1 MKTKLFA
8 VLTFFLVLTQAQA
21 TNYSTAGTGELC
33 ECSPVT
39 ATETTTEAL
48 NAGGNPL
55 DIKVVFSQKR
65 IYLVADEMPM
75 KCLKIKVCTA
85 AGKAVIEK
93 CFSSK
98 CAEWFLSIETLP
110 KGDYTLYIGDQR
122 VERFKK

>member
-8 VLTFFLVLTQAQA
+8 VLSFFLVLTQAQA
-21 TNYSTAGTGELC
+21 THFLNTGTGDLC

-39 ATETTTEAL
+39 ATATTTAAL
-48 NAGGNPL
+48 NSDGNPL

-75 KCLKIKVCTA
+75 KCLKIKVCNA
-85 AGKAVIEK
+85 AGEAVIEK

-110 KGDYTLYIGDQR
+110 KGDYTLYVGDQR
-122 VERFKK
+122 VEKFKK